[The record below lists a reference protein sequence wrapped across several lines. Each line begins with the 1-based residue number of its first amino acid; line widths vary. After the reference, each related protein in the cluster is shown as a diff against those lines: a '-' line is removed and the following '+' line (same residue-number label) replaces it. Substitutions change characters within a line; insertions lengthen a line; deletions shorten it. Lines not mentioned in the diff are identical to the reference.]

1 MSTPNGTPSK
11 RARNENAGP
20 QTPQQN
26 DPITPSRRTRAGSQ
40 QTPSRTPSRSRKCS
54 FSSIFKME
62 KMLIALETTVYTNEL
77 CIILIK
83 EFYDFN
89 RNAAARIGDAN
100 AYWW

>member
-40 QTPSRTPSRSRKCS
+40 QTPSQQRTPSRSRKYS
-54 FSSIFKME
+54 FSSHFSGGKISF
-62 KMLIALETTVYTNEL
+62 VYIYISL
-77 CIILIK
+77 
-83 EFYDFN
+83 YG
-89 RNAAARIGDAN
+89 RIVHN
-100 AYWW
+100 V